1 MKKRFEMLRQIMLI
15 LISTYFKTFIECRTK
30 CWKTAERLS
39 RNVMIYKLFLC
50 SLNIPRGFIT
60 VTPVYP

>member
-15 LISTYFKTFIECRTK
+15 LISTYFQTFIECRTM
-30 CWKTAERLS
+30 CCKTVERLS
-39 RNVMIYKLFLC
+39 RNVMIYKLFSR

-60 VTPVYP
+60 PVYP